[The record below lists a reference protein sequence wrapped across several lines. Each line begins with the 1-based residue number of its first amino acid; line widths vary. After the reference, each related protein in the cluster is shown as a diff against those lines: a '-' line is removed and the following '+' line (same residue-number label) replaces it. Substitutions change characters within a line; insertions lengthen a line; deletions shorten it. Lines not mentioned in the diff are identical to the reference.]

1 VRVAQLVPSA
11 SAKRIEA
18 LELSDGSRIE
28 ADEVLS
34 KLIVCDDH

>member
-1 VRVAQLVPSA
+1 VPSA

-34 KLIVCDDH
+34 N